1 MRAAFLL
8 HRRPYR
14 DTSLLLECLVAGEG
28 RLPLI
33 ARGAAKG
40 RLKGILQPFQ
50 PLQLQW
56 RGRGEVMTL
65 THAEAAEKPLVLQQ
79 QRLFCGLYL
88 NELLMRLLPR
98 GDACDHL
105 LQAYWKTLLQLEHSD
120 TPDWELRCFE
130 VQLLQETGYGVALD
144 VTSDGM
150 PVNSHN
156 KYSYLAGQGISGES
170 SSADVAVHGETLLAL
185 HRGEWQHARQR
196 HEAKLLMRRLLDHAL
211 DYKPLKSRELFAGK
225 TND

>member
-28 RLPLI
+28 RMPLI

-40 RLKGILQPFQ
+40 RLKGTLQPFQ
-50 PLQLQW
+50 PLTLRW

-65 THAEAAEKPLVLQQ
+65 THAEASEKPLDLKKK
-79 QRLFCGLYL
+79 LLYCGFYL

-105 LQAYWKTLLQLEHSD
+105 MQAYWKTLLHLQYSEY
-120 TPDWELRCFE
+120 PDWELRRFE
-130 VQLLQETGYGVALD
+130 LQLLQETGYGVVLD
-144 VTSDGM
+144 STCEGA
-150 PVNSHN
+150 PVSRDQMYAYHV
-156 KYSYLAGQGISGES
+156 GQGVTQDHSDSDALIQGR
-170 SSADVAVHGETLLAL
+170 TLLAL
-185 HRGEWQHARQR
+185 HQGEWRHARER
-196 HEAKLLMRRLLDHAL
+196 HEAKLLMRRLIDHSL
-211 DYKPLKSRELFAGK
+211 DYKPLKSRELFR
-225 TND
+225 